1 MKFFFSLILA
11 AVFFQGL
18 ILSQEP
24 EQKTQNDN
32 LIHLGDLIDVDILG
46 SVEHDW
52 RGTLTPEGFINGLDF
67 IEEPIY
73 ALCKSEAEV
82 ADLVAKGFSKLLR
95 DPKVVV
101 KILDRSNRPNSIIY
115 GAVKSEQRL
124 QIKRPVYLNEI
135 IILSG
140 GFTEKASGEIQIYR
154 PENLSCKAEF
164 LISNAGSKDPLT
176 REKFVTTGQ
185 ERGKNYFNLKISDIL
200 AGKAN
205 PQILGGDIIT
215 VLEADPIYIIGGV
228 GTPGKISSRSQTTLM
243 RAISAAG
250 GPAKDADT
258 ANVTI
263 FRRVGRETKI
273 IEADYDKIKAEQA
286 EDIVLQA
293 FDVVDV
299 GVKGRGKSKFAPF
312 VDVDEKRA
320 KNSTELPLRI
330 ID

>member
-11 AVFFQGL
+11 AVFFQAL

-24 EQKTQNDN
+24 EQKTQNDK

-52 RGTLTPEGFINGLDF
+52 RGTLTPEGFINGLDY
-67 IEEPIY
+67 IEEPVY
-73 ALCKSEAEV
+73 ALCKSEEEV
-82 ADLVAKGFSKLLR
+82 AEMVAKGLSKLLR
-95 DPKVVV
+95 APKVAV

-124 QIKRPVYLNEI
+124 QIKRPVFLNEI
-135 IILSG
+135 IVLSG

-154 PENLSCKAEF
+154 PENLSCKSENLSSGAE
-164 LISNAGSKDPLT
+164 NKDLLT
-176 REKFVTTGQ
+176 REKFVTTSQ
-185 ERGKNYFNLKISDIL
+185 EKGKNYFNLKISDLL

-205 PQILGGDIIT
+205 PQILSGDIIT
-215 VLEADPIYIIGGV
+215 VLEAEPIYIIGGV

-243 RAISAAG
+243 RSIAAAG
-250 GPAKDADT
+250 GLAKDADT

-263 FRRVGRETKI
+263 FRRIGRETKI
-273 IEADYDKIKAEQA
+273 IEADYEKIKTEQV
-286 EDIVLQA
+286 EDIILQA
-293 FDVVDV
+293 FDIVDV

-312 VDVDEKRA
+312 IDVDEKSA
-320 KNSTELPLRI
+320 KNSAELPLRI